1 MRKLLVVCDM
11 CKQGFDGD
19 PYVFALED
27 REEPGRYYE
36 SVRQVDLCPM
46 CEDKIERLIRRV
58 RAEVISMDA
67 LDEFTK
73 RSSEAIPIEPA
84 TVAEAMTPKK
94 EVEEAP
100 AKPEE
105 PKKTEPEK
113 PKKKRTKIDG
123 GRIRALTN
131 AGWSPKA
138 VADDMRLTSKQVSAW
153 LYNHKDELI

>member
-1 MRKLLVVCDM
+1 MRKLIVHCDM
-11 CKQGFDGD
+11 CKKEIDGD
-19 PYVFALED
+19 PYVIALED

-73 RSSEAIPIEPA
+73 TSSEAIPIEPA
-84 TVAEAMTPKK
+84 TVAEAMTPK
-94 EVEEAP
+94 
-100 AKPEE
+100 EE
-105 PKKTEPEK
+105 PKEEPKPKER
-113 PKKKRTKIDG
+113 PKKKKNKPLDG

-138 VADDMRLTSKQVSAW
+138 VADDMGLTPKQVSAW
-153 LYNHKDELI
+153 LYNHRDELI